1 MKQSKTFYGWWIV
14 LGSAII
20 LAMLGP
26 APVAIAIFSKH
37 PLQRNLIYQIV
48 NLRLVIHLFL
58 GWASFYLPS
67 FQDN

>member
-1 MKQSKTFYGWWIV
+1 MTYETIENILRLVDRSWLCLAQRQSP
-14 LGSAII
+14 SQ
-20 LAMLGP
+20 
-26 APVAIAIFSKH
+26 IFSKH
-37 PLQRNLIYQIV
+37 PLQRNLIYQTV